1 MYITMQGNW
10 KVSVK
15 SKSAAFPQQFVIS
28 GAVSGNGTYVGA
40 TITPPVHVTGSLW
53 TINIQNN
60 PGSGFQNSD
69 ARIKFPSIIGG
80 KIVFDIESNDAGGDQ
95 DFNDLIL
102 TCSTPKTGSDYVMY
116 GNVSCYSD
124 SCHYNPCFRDW
135 LVIESQ
141 AALEFALKNPA
152 LANAIKQLY
161 PERIPPVI
169 VNPNPPDPGPFKPI
183 MINLASTSQA
193 AGRVV
198 DVYEKLIAEQ
208 PIKTGSAK
216 GSLASADAENAET
229 PQDFKLSNSIPVA
242 AKEDLKSSP
251 YDLSALAKLK
261 APGIRRLCF
270 KDQLPFITLDF
281 TDYDRTFAELHG
293 SPYAGNGD
301 RTPLGSTM
309 TDMNGNYIFRF
320 TRSIWE
326 SLEDVLHDVALGE
339 NQFGAYRPDVI
350 VSVPNSIPGGPTLYE
365 SAPHWNISNLY
376 HLNLCFP
383 CRKIRSTIHCFN
395 GNLIGGLGNVAI
407 GGTQNTTGSTLPAN
421 LDRNQYGNH
430 LHHDGTVSVQILP
443 NQAGF
448 HATSACWFGL
458 IDWKG
463 CMYNLQRQPG
473 DPMISH
479 YTIRFKKPG
488 GSWQFVNEAYTHRVW
503 RNNNPSNYTGDLVGP
518 FPMTL
523 NVDAVPTPDVPAYK
537 NIQKELFHDGIA
549 WEFPDI
555 DRFMQMNSSIYEG
568 GTPGTVYFMVEGY
581 DAAGNLVPGAK
592 DLIALFIDN
601 SFINYSLD
609 NVWFTDDGVNVIKSD
624 CNLYRMTDAHLN
636 SPLHITFKANDS
648 TGFIEKYTLGFSK
661 CGAAFGVNELMG
673 GMPKPDIS
681 FGINPTVG
689 DTFSYDPYYGTAES
703 VKFGDANSHTIEYT
717 PKLPNTKWLNP
728 DEYYTMLFVSL
739 NVSKRQT
746 NGYNKGVYDAS
757 GIGAV
762 VAVERIS

>member
-15 SKSAAFPQQFVIS
+15 SKSAAYAQQFIIS
-28 GAVSGNGTYVGA
+28 GAILGNGTYAGV
-40 TITPPVHVTGSLW
+40 TTTTPVQVKGSLW

-124 SCHYNPCFRDW
+124 SCYYNPCYRDW

-141 AALEFALKNPA
+141 VALESALKNPA
-152 LANAIKQLY
+152 LANAIKELY

-183 MINLASTSQA
+183 MINLTSTSQA

-198 DVYEKLIAEQ
+198 DVYEKVIAEQ
-208 PIKTGSAK
+208 PIKTGSTK
-216 GSLASADAENAET
+216 GGLALADVENADT
-229 PQDFKLSNSIPVA
+229 PQEFKLSNSIPVA
-242 AKEDLKSSP
+242 AKAGLKSSP

-270 KDQLPFITLDF
+270 KEQLPFITLNF

-293 SPYAGNGD
+293 SPYEGNGD
-301 RTPLGSTM
+301 RTLLGTAI

-320 TRSIWE
+320 TRSFWE
-326 SLEDVLHDVALGE
+326 SLEDFIQDVALGE
-339 NQFGAYRPDVI
+339 NQFTAYRPDVI
-350 VSVPNSIPGGPTLYE
+350 VSVPNSTPGGPALYE

-383 CRKIRSTIHCFN
+383 CSKVRSTAHCFN
-395 GNLIGGLGNVAI
+395 GNLIGGLGNVEI

-430 LHHDGTVSVQILP
+430 LHHDGTVSVRIFP

-448 HATSACWFGL
+448 DATSACWFGL

-463 CMYNLQRQPG
+463 CMYNTQRHAG

-479 YTIRFKKPG
+479 YTIRFRKPG
-488 GSWQFVNEAYTHRVW
+488 GSWQFVNETYTHVVVRSS
-503 RNNNPSNYTGDLVGP
+503 NPVGYTGDLVGP
-518 FPMTL
+518 FSMTL
-523 NVDAVPTPDVPAYK
+523 NVDGIATPEVPAYK

-549 WEFPDI
+549 WEFTDI
-555 DRFMQMNSSIYEG
+555 DRFMQMNSSIYEAG
-568 GTPGTVYFMVEGY
+568 APGTVYFMVEGY
-581 DAAGNLVPGAK
+581 DASGNLVPGAK

-624 CNLYRMTDAHLN
+624 CNLYRMTDAFLN

-648 TGFIEKYTLGFSK
+648 MGFIERYTLGFSK
-661 CGAAFGVNELMG
+661 CGAAFNVDEFML
-673 GMPKPDIS
+673 GMLKPGIS
-681 FGINPTVG
+681 LGNNPTGG

-703 VKFGDANSHTIEYT
+703 DKFGDANSHTIEYI
-717 PKLPNTKWLNP
+717 PGSPNTNWLNP
-728 DEYYTMLFVSL
+728 AESFTLLYVSL

-746 NGYNKGVYDAS
+746 NGYNAGLYEAS
-757 GIGAV
+757 GIGTV